1 MKPGNRTS
9 ATLHGL
15 LLFAAL
21 LCGFD
26 ALAVESA
33 VANVTELDGKAFA
46 AITGGAMRTL
56 RKNDQL
62 FQGERVI
69 TGRDSELEFKFTD
82 GTTISLGA
90 STIVNVDNYA
100 YRKTAESGAAP
111 AAEPESFSMSILR
124 GTVRAF
130 TGLLAKRRP
139 GSVRFKTKVATIGIR
154 GTHFAAEVEGDSAT
168 IILLAQEDAGASNA
182 IEVSNEFGKV
192 EIDKAGWGTEIP
204 DAMSPP
210 SPPRQMRTTQSM
222 NRVIRSLQT
231 NRRVVVPRTH
241 MR

>member
-1 MKPGNRTS
+1 MQLRTRSS
-9 ATLHGL
+9 AIIQGL
-15 LLFAAL
+15 LVCAAL
-21 LCGFD
+21 LCGFN
-26 ALAVESA
+26 ALAA
-33 VANVTELDGKAFA
+33 DPGVANVTELDGKAFA
-46 AITGGAMRTL
+46 AVSGGAMRTL
-56 RKNDQL
+56 RTNDKL
-62 FQGERVI
+62 YQGERVI

-82 GTTISLGA
+82 GTTITLGE
-90 STIVNVDNYA
+90 STIVNVDAYA
-100 YRKTAESGAAP
+100 YRKTAAAP
-111 AAEPESFSMSILR
+111 EAETESFSMSILR

-139 GSVRFKTKVATIGIR
+139 GRVRFKTKVATIGIR

-192 EIDKAGWGTEIP
+192 DIDKAGWGTEIP

-210 SPPRQMRTTQSM
+210 SPPRKMRSTQSM
-222 NRVIRSLQT
+222 NRIIRSIQT

>member
-1 MKPGNRTS
+1 MKPHMTHL
-9 ATLHGL
+9 ATMHGL

-21 LCGFD
+21 LCGFN
-26 ALAVESA
+26 ALADESA

-46 AITGGAMRTL
+46 AITGGSMRTL
-56 RKNDQL
+56 QKNDRL

-82 GTTISLGA
+82 GTTITLGA
-90 STIVNVDNYA
+90 STIVNVDAYA
-100 YRKTAESGAAP
+100 YRKTTSTPE
-111 AAEPESFSMSILR
+111 AEPESFSMSILR

-139 GSVRFKTKVATIGIR
+139 GNVRFKTKVATIGIR
-154 GTHFAAEVEGDSAT
+154 GTHFAAEVEGDSTT
-168 IILLAQEDAGASNA
+168 IILLAQENAGASNA

-192 EIDKAGWGTEIP
+192 DIDKAGWGTEIP

-210 SPPRQMRTTQSM
+210 SPPRKMRSTQSM
-222 NRVIRSLQT
+222 NRIIRSIQT

>member
-1 MKPGNRTS
+1 MKPRTRHS

-21 LCGFD
+21 LWSFN
-26 ALAVESA
+26 ALAEQSA
-33 VANVTELDGKAFA
+33 VANVTEIDGKAFA
-46 AITGGAMRTL
+46 AITGGSMRTL
-56 RKNDQL
+56 RKNDKL

-82 GTTISLGA
+82 GTTITLGA
-90 STIVNVDNYA
+90 STIVNVDAYA
-100 YRKTAESGAAP
+100 YRKTTATAAT
-111 AAEPESFSMSILR
+111 ADAEPESFSMSILR

-139 GSVRFKTKVATIGIR
+139 GRVRFKTKVATIGIR

-192 EIDKAGWGTEIP
+192 DIDKAGWGTEIP

-210 SPPRQMRTTQSM
+210 SPPRKMRSTQSM
-222 NRVIRSLQT
+222 NRIIRSIQT